1 MVGAAVME
9 TEVLSATRLAVTIPL
24 GMADG
29 TYDVTVTNPDGKSA
43 VLSDALVIRD
53 PVYYVYMPMI
63 TKEP

>member
-1 MVGAAVME
+1 
-9 TEVLSATRLAVTIPL
+9 
-24 GMADG
+24 MADG